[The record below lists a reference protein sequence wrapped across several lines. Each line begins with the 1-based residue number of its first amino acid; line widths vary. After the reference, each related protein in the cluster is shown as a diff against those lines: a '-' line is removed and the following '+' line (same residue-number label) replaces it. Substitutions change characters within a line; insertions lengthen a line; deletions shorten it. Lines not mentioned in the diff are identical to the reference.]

1 MVMSKDVEKI
11 RAQLEDLGYDTA
23 VRDSGQGMVVE
34 FDYKVET
41 GTKRGDSFRIGI
53 SMHKGVY
60 PEYPPHWIHVSPPVS
75 DGLAGGVNPYQTGDG
90 QEWVAMSRPPS
101 DLWDGLP
108 LPKKDMKNYLE
119 GHMRRFW
126 SRI

>member
-1 MVMSKDVEKI
+1 MSKDVERI
-11 RAQLEDLGYDTA
+11 QAELEGLGYDA
-23 VRDSGQGMVVE
+23 LVRHSNQGMVVE
-34 FDYKVET
+34 FDYRVET
-41 GTKRGDSFRIGI
+41 GTRRGELVRIGV

-60 PEYPPHWIHVSPPVS
+60 SEYPPHWIHVSPPVS
-75 DGLAGGVNPYQTGDG
+75 DGLAGSVAYRTDGG

-108 LPKKDMKNYLE
+108 KKDMKNYLE

-126 SRI
+126 SHI

>member
-1 MVMSKDVEKI
+1 MSKDVERI
-11 RAQLEDLGYDTA
+11 SAELRDLGYDTA
-23 VRDSGQGMVVE
+23 VRNSGQGMVVE
-34 FDYKVET
+34 FDYEVET
-41 GTKRGDSFRIGI
+41 GTRRSDMFRVGI

-75 DGLAGGVNPYQTGDG
+75 DGQAGGVRSYQTDDG
-90 QEWVAMSRPPS
+90 RQWVAMSRPPG
-101 DLWDGLP
+101 DLWDR
-108 LPKKDMKNYLE
+108 LPKEGRDMKSYLE

>member
-1 MVMSKDVEKI
+1 MSKGVEKI

-23 VRDSGQGMVVE
+23 VRDSGQGVVVE

-41 GTKRGDSFRIGI
+41 GTRWGELFRLGI
-53 SMHKGVY
+53 SMHNGVY

-75 DGLAGGVNPYQTGDG
+75 DGLAGSVQPYQTGDG
-90 QEWVAMSRPPS
+90 REWVAMSRPPS

-108 LPKKDMKNYLE
+108 RKDMKNYLE

-126 SRI
+126 SHI

>member
-1 MVMSKDVEKI
+1 MSKDVEKI
-11 RAQLEDLGYDTA
+11 QAELGDLGYYTE
-23 VRDSGQGMVVE
+23 VRDSKQGMVVE

-41 GTKRGDSFRIGI
+41 GTRRGELFRIGI

-75 DGLAGGVNPYQTGDG
+75 DGLAGRKPYQTGDG
-90 QEWVAMSRPPS
+90 REWVAMSRPPS
-101 DLWDGLP
+101 DLWDGL
-108 LPKKDMKNYLE
+108 LRKDMKNYLE

-126 SRI
+126 SHI

>member
-1 MVMSKDVEKI
+1 MSKDVEKI
-11 RAQLEDLGYDTA
+11 RADLEDLGYDTA
-23 VRDSGQGMVVE
+23 VRGSGQGTVVE
-34 FDYKVET
+34 FDYKVDT
-41 GTKRGDSFRIGI
+41 GTRRGELFRIGI

-75 DGLAGGVNPYQTGDG
+75 DGLPGGVQPYQTDDG
-90 QEWVAMSRPPS
+90 RQWVAMSRPPS
-101 DLWDGLP
+101 DLWDG

-126 SRI
+126 SHI